1 MLAAFLPPYPFRV
14 QAAPYLWCYYRLLCE
29 WADESAFFIT
39 GRDYVRA
46 PSDWEG
52 RWECDH
58 AVQSRLGYS
67 LPVNAMPEQ
76 HHYAWLNENRFDDWL
91 NKLNGNPI
99 EAFRRFLCERDA
111 AFERELEGLLDTAPA
126 KLEAIVTICNVAS
139 LEAVCAARGIP
150 VIHIELGP
158 LRGPLYRETGYV
170 DFRGVNGNS
179 ESAQRYSL
187 CDDWQLS
194 LTTRELLHFFLTH
207 PETCQS
213 LPAQTTYECGAV
225 LQVEDD
231 SNLVA
236 YGNGMSN
243 LALLAAAR
251 QKVAAHDLLVRAH
264 PGSPFALKAAQINLD
279 DSPNSL
285 YFVALCRKILTVNS
299 SVGLEALLL
308 DKSLTVWGDNSYNFI
323 LEAHDDAER
332 IKRLSFYL
340 FGYLVPYSLQLKP
353 AYLRFRL
360 GEPEQ
365 HDIILCHVSE
375 YMRQDHLDPKIFDS
389 LPSSAQAAVSIQFAN
404 LVREHQ
410 ADARAWQERNAE
422 LATTLSEQ
430 AELHAKHLSD
440 YEAEIARQHQEAL
453 SIIERQQKNIEE
465 AHQQAA
471 IISEQLVIASEQA
484 SAASEQAAIISE
496 QLVIAS
502 EQASAASEQA
512 AIISEQLVIASEQS
526 SAASEQ
532 AEILSERLAVI
543 SEQAE
548 FSSRQVNALENQL
561 QHQDALFQAWQQQV
575 TTSLSWR
582 ITMPLRVMG
591 RLMRGDVVALQ
602 HGWRQVCSEGGR
614 RGKLARMIRPLVRPM
629 VILARDPSLL
639 MKGWRSLRHH
649 GIRETLHRISHVLG
663 HQSHY
668 AMPEVIS
675 LGDKDTAE
683 LVILTTTHCGYLAEL
698 MCASLKK
705 VNIQAVVQYQMPEE
719 GYLDVLHI
727 VICPQ
732 MFSVLPGQY
741 IAYQLEQSVSS
752 RWFTDDYLARLEN
765 SLAIFDYSLKN
776 IAFLQDKGLS
786 YRQLY
791 HLPVGFLPREL
802 ADSVPETVDV
812 LFYGDI
818 NNDRRRAYIAELK
831 KHFSVKIIN
840 DLFGDALY
848 AEMAKAKV
856 IVNIHY
862 YEGALLETTRIYEC
876 LSQNKIIVSEESA
889 DMNEYSEL
897 LPLVDFVPVN
907 DIQAMVEK
915 VEHWVSSDVAR
926 KERNNEIRK
935 GCADMPDMFSYYF
948 LRLFLAYDLI
958 TYDDFYKAVRD
969 VIQFNTDMICL
980 GLPETAARKADF
992 EKDNHYGIQYVPGLR
1007 HRLGWVGCGLSYKF
1021 LLNRAKDLNFKQII
1035 ICEDDVFLPDNFSSR
1050 LNNIE
1055 KYLSKNESWDV
1066 FAGLIAD
1073 LHDDVKIL
1081 QVEDVDN
1088 ERYVHIDKM
1097 VSMVTN
1103 IYSDRFYDKLLA
1115 WDSSNHDAQTNTI
1128 DRFIE
1133 LHDDVN
1139 IIVTSRYLVGHKED
1153 LNSTLWGI
1161 SNMTYKKLIQNSE
1174 EKLQAKIATYF
1185 SNK

>member
-1 MLAAFLPPYPFRV
+1 MLAAFLPPYPFRAQV
-14 QAAPYLWCYYRLLCE
+14 APYLWCYYRLLCE

-46 PSDWEG
+46 PGDWED
-52 RWECDH
+52 RWECDP
-58 AVQSRLGYS
+58 AVQARLGYT
-67 LPVNAMPEQ
+67 LPVNTMSEQ
-76 HHYAWLNENRFDDWL
+76 HHYAWLDENRFDDWL

-99 EAFRRFLCERDA
+99 EAFRHFLCERDA
-111 AFERELEGLLDTAPA
+111 AFERELEALLDAAPA
-126 KLEAIVTICNVAS
+126 QLEAIVTICNVAS

-194 LTTRELLHFFLTH
+194 LTTRELLQFFLTH
-207 PETCQS
+207 PETYQE
-213 LPAQTTYECGAV
+213 LPTQTAYECGAV

-251 QKVAAHDLLVRAH
+251 QKVTADDLLVRAH

-279 DSPNSL
+279 NSPNSL
-285 YFVALCRKILTVNS
+285 YFVALCRQILTINS

-332 IKRLSFYL
+332 LRRLSFYL
-340 FGYLVPYSLQLKP
+340 FGYLVPFSLQLKP

-360 GEPEQ
+360 GQPEQ
-365 HDIILCHVSE
+365 YDIILCHVSE
-375 YMRQDHLDPKIFDS
+375 YMQQDHLDPKIFDG
-389 LPSSAQAAVSIQFAN
+389 LPSSVQAAVSIQFAN
-404 LVREHQ
+404 LAREHQ

-422 LATTLSEQ
+422 LATALSEQ
-430 AELHAKHLSD
+430 SELHVKHLSC
-440 YEAEIARQHQEAL
+440 YESEIARQYQESL
-453 SIIERQQKNIEE
+453 SLIERQHKSIEE
-465 AHQQAA
+465 AQQQAT
-471 IISEQLVIASEQA
+471 L
-484 SAASEQAAIISE
+484 
-496 QLVIAS
+496 
-502 EQASAASEQA
+502 
-512 AIISEQLVIASEQS
+512 
-526 SAASEQ
+526 
-532 AEILSERLAVI
+532 
-543 SEQAE
+543 
-548 FSSRQVNALENQL
+548 SSRRVNALEKQL

-591 RLMRGDVVALQ
+591 RLIRGDVVALQ

-614 RGKLARMIRPLVRPM
+614 RGKLARMIRPLMRPM

-649 GIRETLHRISHVLG
+649 GVRDTLHRISHVLG

-668 AMPEVIS
+668 ARPEVIS
-675 LGDKDTAE
+675 LGNKDTAE
-683 LVILTTTHCGYLAEL
+683 LVILTTMHCGYLSEL

-732 MFSVLPGQY
+732 MFPVLPGKY
-741 IAYQLEQSVSS
+741 ISYQLEQSVSS
-752 RWFTDDYLARLEN
+752 RWFTDDYIARLEN

-786 YRQLY
+786 YRQIY

-802 ADSVPETVDV
+802 ANSVSETVDV

-818 NNDRRRAYIAELK
+818 NNDRRRAYVAELK

-848 AEMAKAKV
+848 AEMSKAKV

-889 DMNEYSEL
+889 DMDEYSAL
-897 LPLVDFVPVN
+897 LPFVDFVPVN

-915 VEHWVSSDVAR
+915 VEYWVSSDVAR

-948 LRLFLAYDLI
+948 LRLFLAHDLI
-958 TYDDFYKAVRD
+958 TYDAFYKAVGD
-969 VIQFNTDMICL
+969 VIQFDTDMICL
-980 GLPETAARKADF
+980 GLPETTARKADF
-992 EKDNHYGIQYVPGLR
+992 EKDNHYDIQYIPGLR
-1007 HRLGWVGCGLSYKF
+1007 HRLGWIGCGLSYKF
-1021 LLNRAKDLNFKQII
+1021 LINRAKDLNFPKIT
-1035 ICEDDVFLPDNFSSR
+1035 ICEDDVLLPDDFLSR
-1050 LNNIE
+1050 LDNI
-1055 KYLSKNESWDV
+1055 KQYLSGKENWDV

-1073 LHDDVKIL
+1073 LHDDVQIL
-1081 QVEDVDN
+1081 NIEDVDN
-1088 ERYVHIDKM
+1088 ECYVHIDKM

-1103 IYSDRFYDKLLA
+1103 IYSNKFYDKLLA
-1115 WDSSNHDAQTNTI
+1115 WDSCNHDSQTNTI

-1133 LHDDVN
+1133 QHDDVHT
-1139 IIVTSRYLVGHKED
+1139 IVTSRYLVGHKED

-1161 SNMTYKKLIQNSE
+1161 SNMTYKKLIKNSE
-1174 EKLQAKIATYF
+1174 NKLQDKIAAYKA
-1185 SNK
+1185 N

>member
-465 AHQQAA
+465 AHQ
-471 IISEQLVIASEQA
+471 
-484 SAASEQAAIISE
+484 QAAIISE

>member
-1 MLAAFLPPYPFRV
+1 MLAAFLPPYPFRA

-39 GRDYVRA
+39 GRDYVRT
-46 PSDWEG
+46 PDDWEG
-52 RWECDH
+52 RWECDQ

-126 KLEAIVTICNVAS
+126 ELEAIVTICNVAS

-207 PETCQS
+207 PETCQN

-243 LALLAAAR
+243 LALLAAVR
-251 QKVAAHDLLVRAH
+251 QKVAANCLLVRAH
-264 PGSPFALKAAQINLD
+264 PGSPFALKDAQINLD
-279 DSPNSL
+279 KSPNSL
-285 YFVALCRKILTVNS
+285 YFVALCRQILTINS

-323 LEAHDDAER
+323 LEADDEAER
-332 IKRLSFYL
+332 LRRLSFYL
-340 FGYLVPYSLQLKP
+340 FGYLVPFSLQLKP

-360 GEPEQ
+360 GQPEQ

-375 YMRQDHLDPKIFDS
+375 YMQQDHLDPKICDG
-389 LPSSAQAAVSIQFAN
+389 LPSSTQAAVSIQFAN
-404 LVREHQ
+404 LMREHQ
-410 ADARAWQERNAE
+410 ADARAWQERIAE
-422 LATTLSEQ
+422 LTASLSEL
-430 AELHAKHLSD
+430 AALHAKHVSD
-440 YEAEIARQHQEAL
+440 YEAEIARQHQESL
-453 SIIERQQKNIEE
+453 SIIEWQQKSIEE
-465 AHQQAA
+465 LQQKAATTSEQAA
-471 IISEQLVIASEQA
+471 TASEQA
-484 SAASEQAAIISE
+484 TIF
-496 QLVIAS
+496 
-502 EQASAASEQA
+502 
-512 AIISEQLVIASEQS
+512 
-526 SAASEQ
+526 
-532 AEILSERLAVI
+532 SERLVAI

-548 FSSRQVNALENQL
+548 LLSRQASALENQL
-561 QHQDALFQAWQQQV
+561 QHQNVLFQTWQQKV
-575 TTSLSWR
+575 ATSLSWR

-591 RLMRGDVVALQ
+591 RLLRGDVVALQ

-614 RGKLARMIRPLVRPM
+614 RGKLARAIRPLLRPM
-629 VILARDPSLL
+629 VILARDPSLFI
-639 MKGWRSLRHH
+639 KGWRTLRHH
-649 GIRETLHRISHVLG
+649 GVRETLHRVSHVFG

-668 AMPEVIS
+668 SMSEPIS
-675 LGDKDTAE
+675 LGDKETAE

-732 MFSVLPGQY
+732 MFPVLPGQY

-776 IAFLQDKGLS
+776 IAFLQDKGLN
-786 YRQLY
+786 YRQIY

-818 NNDRRRAYIAELK
+818 NNDRRRAYVAELK

-840 DLFGDALY
+840 NLFGDELY
-848 AEMAKAKV
+848 TEMSKAKV

-889 DMNEYSEL
+889 DMDEYSEL

-958 TYDDFYKAVRD
+958 TYDDFYKAVGD

>member
-1 MLAAFLPPYPFRV
+1 MLAAFLPPYPFRA

-52 RWECDH
+52 RWECDQ

-76 HHYAWLNENRFDDWL
+76 HHYAWLDENRFDDWL

-99 EAFRRFLCERDA
+99 EAFRRFLCERDV
-111 AFERELEGLLDTAPA
+111 AFERELEALLDAAPA
-126 KLEAIVTICNVAS
+126 DLEAIVTICNVAS

-158 LRGPLYRETGYV
+158 LRGPLYRETSYV

-187 CDDWQLS
+187 CHDWQLP

-251 QKVAAHDLLVRAH
+251 QKVATQELLVRAH
-264 PGSPFALKAAQINLD
+264 PGSPFSLKTAEVCLD
-279 DSPNSL
+279 NSPNSL
-285 YFVALCRKILTVNS
+285 CFVALCRQILTINS

-308 DKSLTVWGDNSYNFI
+308 DKPLTVWGDNSYNFI

-332 IKRLSFYL
+332 KRRLSFYL
-340 FGYLVPYSLQLKP
+340 FGYLVPFSLQLKP

-360 GEPEQ
+360 GQPEQ
-365 HDIILCHVSE
+365 LDIILCHVSE
-375 YMRQDHLDPKIFDS
+375 YMQQDHLDPKIFDG
-389 LPSSAQAAVSIQFAN
+389 LPSSTQAAVSIQFAN
-404 LVREHQ
+404 LAREHQ
-410 ADARAWQERNAE
+410 ADVRAWQERNTE
-422 LATTLSEQ
+422 LATSLSEQ
-430 AELHAKHLSD
+430 AALHAKHVSD
-440 YEAEIARQHQEAL
+440 YESEIARQYQESL
-453 SIIERQQKNIEE
+453 SIIESLQKKLEE
-465 AHQQAA
+465 AQQQAA
-471 IISEQLVIASEQA
+471 IASEQ
-484 SAASEQAAIISE
+484 
-496 QLVIAS
+496 VT
-502 EQASAASEQA
+502 
-512 AIISEQLVIASEQS
+512 
-526 SAASEQ
+526 
-532 AEILSERLAVI
+532 LS
-543 SEQAE
+543 
-548 FSSRQVNALENQL
+548 FRQVNALENQL

-575 TTSLSWR
+575 TTSSSWR
-582 ITMPLRVMG
+582 ITMPFRVMG
-591 RLMRGDVVALQ
+591 RLFRGDVVALQ

-614 RGKLARMIRPLVRPM
+614 RGKLARALRPLLRPM
-629 VILARDPSLL
+629 VMLAREPSLL

-649 GIRETLHRISHVLG
+649 GIRETLHRIIHVLG
-663 HQSHY
+663 HQSHHI
-668 AMPEVIS
+668 MPEVIS

-705 VNIQAVVQYQMPEE
+705 VNIQAVVQYKMPEE

-732 MFSVLPGQY
+732 MFPVLPGLY

-776 IAFLQDKGLS
+776 IEFLQDKGLS
-786 YRQLY
+786 YRQIY
-791 HLPVGFLPREL
+791 HLPVGFFPREL

-818 NNDRRRAYIAELK
+818 NNDRRRAYVAELK

-840 DLFGDALY
+840 NLFGDALY
-848 AEMAKAKV
+848 AEMSKAKV
-856 IVNIHY
+856 VVNIHY

-889 DMNEYSEL
+889 DMDEYSEL

-948 LRLFLAYDLI
+948 LRLFLAHDLI
-958 TYDDFYKAVRD
+958 TYDDFYKAVGH
-969 VIQFNTDMICL
+969 VIQFDTDMICL
-980 GLPETAARKADF
+980 GLPETTAAKLTL
-992 EKDNHYGIQYVPGLR
+992 K
-1007 HRLGWVGCGLSYKF
+1007 
-1021 LLNRAKDLNFKQII
+1021 
-1035 ICEDDVFLPDNFSSR
+1035 
-1050 LNNIE
+1050 
-1055 KYLSKNESWDV
+1055 
-1066 FAGLIAD
+1066 
-1073 LHDDVKIL
+1073 KITT
-1081 QVEDVDN
+1081 
-1088 ERYVHIDKM
+1088 M
-1097 VSMVTN
+1097 VSSM
-1103 IYSDRFYDKLLA
+1103 F
-1115 WDSSNHDAQTNTI
+1115 
-1128 DRFIE
+1128 
-1133 LHDDVN
+1133 
-1139 IIVTSRYLVGHKED
+1139 
-1153 LNSTLWGI
+1153 
-1161 SNMTYKKLIQNSE
+1161 
-1174 EKLQAKIATYF
+1174 QA
-1185 SNK
+1185 

>member
-1 MLAAFLPPYPFRV
+1 MLAAFLPPYPFRA

-46 PSDWEG
+46 PSDWDG
-52 RWECDH
+52 RWECDQ

-126 KLEAIVTICNVAS
+126 ELEAIVTICNVAS

-251 QKVAAHDLLVRAH
+251 QKVAANGLLVRTH
-264 PGSPFALKAAQINLD
+264 PGSPFALKDAHINLD
-279 DSPNSL
+279 KSPNSL
-285 YFVALCRKILTVNS
+285 YFVALCRQILTINS

-323 LEAHDDAER
+323 LEADDEAER
-332 IKRLSFYL
+332 LRRLSFYL
-340 FGYLVPYSLQLKP
+340 FGYLVPFSLQLKP

-360 GEPEQ
+360 GQPEQ

-375 YMRQDHLDPKIFDS
+375 YMQQDHLDPKIFDG
-389 LPSSAQAAVSIQFAN
+389 LPSSVQAAVSIQFAN
-404 LVREHQ
+404 LAREHQ

-422 LATTLSEQ
+422 LAAALSEQ

-440 YEAEIARQHQEAL
+440 YEAEITRQYQESL
-453 SIIERQQKNIEE
+453 SIIERQQQSIDE
-465 AHQQAA
+465 AQQQATKQK
-471 IISEQLVIASEQA
+471 EMF
-484 SAASEQAAIISE
+484 
-496 QLVIAS
+496 
-502 EQASAASEQA
+502 
-512 AIISEQLVIASEQS
+512 
-526 SAASEQ
+526 
-532 AEILSERLAVI
+532 SERLVTI

-614 RGKLARMIRPLVRPM
+614 RGKLARMIRPLVHPM
-629 VILARDPSLL
+629 IILARDPSLL
-639 MKGWRSLRHH
+639 MKGWRSLRHN
-649 GIRETLHRISHVLG
+649 GVRETLHRISHVLG

-732 MFSVLPGQY
+732 MFPVLPGQY

-786 YRQLY
+786 YRQIY

-818 NNDRRRAYIAELK
+818 NNDRRRAYVAELK
-831 KHFSVKIIN
+831 KAFFS
-840 DLFGDALY
+840 
-848 AEMAKAKV
+848 E
-856 IVNIHY
+856 
-862 YEGALLETTRIYEC
+862 
-876 LSQNKIIVSEESA
+876 
-889 DMNEYSEL
+889 
-897 LPLVDFVPVN
+897 
-907 DIQAMVEK
+907 
-915 VEHWVSSDVAR
+915 
-926 KERNNEIRK
+926 
-935 GCADMPDMFSYYF
+935 
-948 LRLFLAYDLI
+948 
-958 TYDDFYKAVRD
+958 
-969 VIQFNTDMICL
+969 
-980 GLPETAARKADF
+980 
-992 EKDNHYGIQYVPGLR
+992 NHQ
-1007 HRLGWVGCGLSYKF
+1007 
-1021 LLNRAKDLNFKQII
+1021 
-1035 ICEDDVFLPDNFSSR
+1035 
-1050 LNNIE
+1050 
-1055 KYLSKNESWDV
+1055 
-1066 FAGLIAD
+1066 
-1073 LHDDVKIL
+1073 
-1081 QVEDVDN
+1081 
-1088 ERYVHIDKM
+1088 
-1097 VSMVTN
+1097 
-1103 IYSDRFYDKLLA
+1103 
-1115 WDSSNHDAQTNTI
+1115 
-1128 DRFIE
+1128 
-1133 LHDDVN
+1133 
-1139 IIVTSRYLVGHKED
+1139 
-1153 LNSTLWGI
+1153 
-1161 SNMTYKKLIQNSE
+1161 
-1174 EKLQAKIATYF
+1174 
-1185 SNK
+1185 

>member
-1 MLAAFLPPYPFRV
+1 MLAAFLPPYPFRA

-29 WADESAFFIT
+29 WTNEPAFFIT

-46 PSDWEG
+46 SDEWEG
-52 RWECDH
+52 RWECDP

-67 LPVNAMPEQ
+67 FPVNVMPEQ
-76 HHYAWLNENRFDDWL
+76 HHYAWLDENRFDDWL

-111 AFERELEGLLDTAPA
+111 EYERELEALLDAAPA
-126 KLEAIVTICNVAS
+126 DLEAIVTICNVAS

-170 DFRGVNGNS
+170 DFLGVNGNT
-179 ESAQRYSL
+179 ECAQRYARCNGGL
-187 CDDWQLS
+187 LS
-194 LTTRELLHFFLTH
+194 LTTRELLQFFLTH
-207 PETCQS
+207 PETYQK
-213 LPAQTTYECGAV
+213 LPAQSTYECGAV

-251 QKVAAHDLLVRAH
+251 QKVAADDLLVRAH
-264 PGSPFALKAAQINLD
+264 PGSPFALKTAQVCLD

-285 YFVALCRKILTVNS
+285 CFVALCRQILTINS

-308 DKSLTVWGDNSYNFI
+308 DKSLTVWGDSSYNFI
-323 LEAHDDAER
+323 LETHDDAER
-332 IKRLSFYL
+332 KRRLSFYL
-340 FGYLVPYSLQLKP
+340 FGYLVPFSLQLKP
-353 AYLRFRL
+353 SYLRFRL
-360 GEPEQ
+360 GQPEQ

-375 YMRQDHLDPKIFDS
+375 YMQQDHLDPKIFDG
-389 LPSSAQAAVSIQFAN
+389 LPVSVQAAVSIQFAN
-404 LVREHQ
+404 LAREHQ
-410 ADARAWQERNAE
+410 AEVRALQERNAE
-422 LATTLSEQ
+422 LESSLAELATSHAQQISDYEMAVASQLQESLAIIEMQRKSIDEAQQLAAELKQVASERITTSEMADNLSQRLAILSEQ
-430 AELHAKHLSD
+430 AEL
-440 YEAEIARQHQEAL
+440 
-453 SIIERQQKNIEE
+453 
-465 AHQQAA
+465 
-471 IISEQLVIASEQA
+471 ASH
-484 SAASEQAAIISE
+484 
-496 QLVIAS
+496 
-502 EQASAASEQA
+502 
-512 AIISEQLVIASEQS
+512 
-526 SAASEQ
+526 
-532 AEILSERLAVI
+532 
-543 SEQAE
+543 
-548 FSSRQVNALENQL
+548 QVNTLEKQL
-561 QHQDALFQAWQQQV
+561 QHQKEIFQSWLQQV

-582 ITMPLRVMG
+582 ITMPLRVIG
-591 RLMRGDVVALQ
+591 RLLRGDIAALKQ
-602 HGWRQVCSEGGR
+602 GWRQVCNEGGR
-614 RGKLARMIRPLVRPM
+614 RGKLARTIHPLCRPIVT
-629 VILARDPSLL
+629 LARNPSLFT
-639 MKGWRSLRHH
+639 KGLRSLRQQ
-649 GIRETLHRISHVLG
+649 GISATLHRVSHVLDG
-663 HQSHY
+663 RSHHV
-668 AMPEVIS
+668 MPEVIS
-675 LGDKDTAE
+675 LGGKDTAE
-683 LVILTTTHCGYLAEL
+683 LVILTTAHCGYLAEL

-732 MFSVLPGQY
+732 MFPVLPGQY

-752 RWFTDDYLARLEN
+752 RWFTEDYLARLEN

-786 YRQLY
+786 YRQIY
-791 HLPVGFLPREL
+791 HLPVGLLPREL
-802 ADSVPETVDV
+802 ANHPVPETVDV

-818 NNDRRRAYIAELK
+818 NNDRRRAYVAELK

-848 AEMAKAKV
+848 AEMSKAKV

-876 LSQNKIIVSEESA
+876 LSQNKVIVSEESS
-889 DMNEYSEL
+889 DMDEYSAL

-915 VEHWVSSDVAR
+915 VDYWVSNDVAR

-935 GCADMPDMFSYYF
+935 GCTDMPDMFSYYF
-948 LRLFLAYDLI
+948 LRLFLAHDLI
-958 TYDDFYKAVRD
+958 TYDDFYQAVGD
-969 VIQFNTDMICL
+969 VIQFDTDMICL
-980 GLPETAARKADF
+980 GLPETTARKADF
-992 EKDNHYGIQYVPGLR
+992 EKDNHYGIQYIPGLR

-1021 LLNRAKDLNFKQII
+1021 LINRAKDLNFPQIT
-1035 ICEDDVFLPDNFSSR
+1035 ICEDDVFLPDDFSSR
-1050 LNNIE
+1050 LNNIK
-1055 KYLSKNESWDV
+1055 KYLSEKENWDV

-1081 QVEDVDN
+1081 HVEYVDN

-1103 IYSDRFYDKLLA
+1103 IYSDKFYDKLLA
-1115 WDSSNHDAQTNTI
+1115 WDSCNHDAQTNTI

-1133 LHDDVN
+1133 QHDDVHT
-1139 IIVTSRYLVGHKED
+1139 IVTSRYLVGHKED

-1174 EKLQAKIATYF
+1174 NKLQDKIAAYTA
-1185 SNK
+1185 N